1 MDFYRT
7 VFKIALP
14 IIMQNFLTSFVNMI
28 DTVMVGQLGAVEIAA
43 VGLGNQI
50 FFVMNTVMFGVVS
63 GGSIFMSQFWG
74 KKDISRLRQ
83 TMGITVALAFAVSM
97 LFTVL
102 AAFFPEKCLSVYT
115 SDVSVILHGASYLR
129 VVSPCY
135 FFFGISMAFGHALR
149 STEHVNLPMAAT
161 GISVLVNAIGNAAF
175 IFGVS
180 IGGTQIIPTMGIQG
194 AAAATVFSRIVETVI
209 LTAVPV
215 IKKYE
220 IIGKLRGYLLTDF
233 SFLGK
238 YARICLPVLINESLW
253 GFGISMQN
261 SIFAHAG
268 TDVIAAFNIR
278 GTIDNLVWVF
288 FIGTGNAAAIL
299 IGKKIGE
306 RNYDGAR
313 LLANKMARFM
323 PCCAAVLAPLMI
335 PLSFLLPY
343 FFNVQPH
350 ITRMAAQMLYL
361 VIFFYPFCAFNMCMI
376 VGVCRSGGDTVFA
389 SFIDAGFM
397 WLIALPLGF
406 IAVLVFHWPYWALFL
421 CVHTEDILKA
431 TAGFIRLKSGKWL
444 HDLTE

>member
-135 FFFGISMAFGHALR
+135 FFFGISMALGHALR
-149 STEHVNLPMAAT
+149 STEHVNLPMTAT
-161 GISVLVNAIGNAAF
+161 GISVLVNAAGNAAF

-180 IGGTQIIPTMGIQG
+180 IGGTQIIPAMGIRG

-233 SFLGK
+233 SFL
-238 YARICLPVLINESLW
+238 
-253 GFGISMQN
+253 
-261 SIFAHAG
+261 
-268 TDVIAAFNIR
+268 
-278 GTIDNLVWVF
+278 
-288 FIGTGNAAAIL
+288 
-299 IGKKIGE
+299 
-306 RNYDGAR
+306 
-313 LLANKMARFM
+313 
-323 PCCAAVLAPLMI
+323 
-335 PLSFLLPY
+335 
-343 FFNVQPH
+343 
-350 ITRMAAQMLYL
+350 
-361 VIFFYPFCAFNMCMI
+361 
-376 VGVCRSGGDTVFA
+376 
-389 SFIDAGFM
+389 
-397 WLIALPLGF
+397 
-406 IAVLVFHWPYWALFL
+406 
-421 CVHTEDILKA
+421 
-431 TAGFIRLKSGKWL
+431 
-444 HDLTE
+444 